1 MIFEEAFA
9 LYIGSVF
16 IFAQRETP
24 PSYFYMNYVHL
35 KINHCR
41 IKRKIYI
48 RTIVLKNKKTK
59 SKISYFLSNYA
70 GVVTD
75 TRC

>member
-41 IKRKIYI
+41 IKRKIY
-48 RTIVLKNKKTK
+48 RKTIVLKKQKVRSAT
-59 SKISYFLSNYA
+59 F
-70 GVVTD
+70 
-75 TRC
+75 